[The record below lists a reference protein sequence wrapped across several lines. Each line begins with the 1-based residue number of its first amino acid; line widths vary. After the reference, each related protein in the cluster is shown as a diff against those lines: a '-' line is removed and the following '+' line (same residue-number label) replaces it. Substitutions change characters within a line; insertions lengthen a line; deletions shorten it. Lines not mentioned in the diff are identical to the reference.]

1 MKNKTLIVA
10 LLLAL
15 SWTTSTGTDYYVA
28 TNGSDS
34 NSGTSVSSP
43 FATLQKAVGE
53 ASAGDYIYLRG
64 GVHVMSASPFVI
76 TKNGSSSARIYVFA
90 YSGEN
95 PILQFNNSVSSSN
108 RGVVLD
114 GDYWHWKGI
123 TIERAGDNG
132 MLLSG
137 NNNIIENCI
146 FRRNNDTGLQLS
158 RYNTSATSISQWPS
172 NNLIIGCEAY
182 DNKDPDNE
190 DADGFAAKLTSGTGN
205 VFRNCVSHHNIDDGW
220 DLYTKSDTGPI
231 GKILFEN
238 CIAHNNGT
246 LTDGTTSGG
255 GDKNG
260 FKLGSSAHN
269 IDHELRRCIAYNNGK
284 HGFTDNGNVGNIK
297 FYNLTSYNNVGYNYH
312 TRDNAS
318 HTFRNCVTLNGG
330 HTDRIVGDAS
340 LSCNALDDTDTNW
353 TITAGSSD
361 FQTLNPG
368 PNSNPTSNGF
378 LNLASSSALIDNGC
392 SVSGVS
398 SNGSA
403 PDLGAIEYGGSTP
416 PPSGD
421 TYTLTTS
428 VSGSGSVSGAGTY
441 DEGTTATVTATPAQ
455 GWSFSNWT
463 GDASGSNTTVSIVMN
478 SDKSVTAVF
487 TQNVPPPTGD
497 GDRIE
502 DTDSR
507 LISFDGSIKSYANAD
522 NGQAI
527 NLSNDPDKRIVWN
540 YSSTSS
546 SQYTIT
552 VRYTRKASMNPSVDI
567 DVNGN
572 RQTVSLPETAGS
584 EFATTAFTASLASG
598 NNTITLITNADG
610 ESADI
615 DWIEFGGGDSTP
627 PQDNDDVIALQENE
641 TGFCAVDGMV
651 DNIHSGYTGSGF
663 ADTEN
668 VSGSG
673 VQYKVNASAG
683 QAGIEIRYA
692 NGSTS
697 DRSANILV
705 NGSIVISGLSMPAT
719 GAWTSWATTSAN
731 INLASGTNDITIVST
746 TSGGLGNIDYLQITG
761 PSVSAASCTSSAAS
775 VNLTASAGD
784 GQVSLSW
791 ASNDLGSGYGQ
802 EVYRDTDSDP
812 SGRVRIAVVNAG
824 VNSYNDEAVSNG
836 TQYYYWI
843 KGRDANGDFVNSN
856 AAGARP
862 AGAGNVD
869 NSTMTGF
876 ATVPGDGISTTTGG
890 EGGNVIT
897 ISNLAELEA
906 WAASREDNYN
916 AEIVYINGRIS
927 SSSSTLITIKRGAN
941 ISILG
946 LGSTAELQNIG
957 LNIRDYNNVIVRNL
971 KIREVLYPND
981 ALTIDG
987 CSHVWIDHCELHS
1000 QIGDGIGVDTYD
1012 GLLDIKKGS
1021 RYVTVSW
1028 CYLHDH
1034 MKCSLIGHTNNSGQ
1048 QATDSQMKITYHHNY
1063 FQNTDGRN
1071 PSIRYG
1077 AIHMYNNYFDGIGD
1091 YGIAAR
1097 IGAHVLVEGCHY
1109 NNVKL
1114 PMTTDKFP
1122 VDGMP
1127 NGYICESGNL
1137 FTGSTGDVEIS
1148 QTGCDWW
1155 NSSTLP
1161 YQYSVDDVS
1170 TVASVVP
1177 ANVGVGKISVL
1188 SSEVARA
1195 GSQSSKSDASA
1206 LTRFEAYPNPFRG
1219 AVSITFS
1226 TQNDEYLS
1234 FKLYDMRG
1242 RIVGEFGDA
1251 RYSKGINTITYENDK
1266 LKNGIYILSMQNAK
1280 RSLKKIRLIVQ

>member
-1 MKNKTLIVA
+1 MKTNKLIVA
-10 LLLAL
+10 LLLFC
-15 SWTTSTGTDYYVA
+15 SWTYVRGTDYYVA

-43 FATLQKAVGE
+43 FATLQKAVDV

-64 GVHVMSASPFVI
+64 GVHSISTTPFVI
-76 TKNGSSSARIYVFA
+76 TKNGSSSARIHVFA
-90 YSGEN
+90 YSGET
-95 PILQFNNSVSSSN
+95 PVLQFNNSVSSSN

-172 NNLIIGCEAY
+172 NNLIVGCEAY

-205 VFRNCVSHHNIDDGW
+205 VFRDCVSHHNIDDGW

-269 IDHELRRCIAYNNGK
+269 IDHELRRCIAYGNGK

-297 FYNLTSYNNVGYNYH
+297 FYNLTSYNNDGYNYH

-318 HTFRNCVTLNGG
+318 HTFRNCVTLSGG
-330 HTDRIVGDAS
+330 HTDRIVGDAP

-353 TITAGSSD
+353 TISASSSD
-361 FQTLNPG
+361 FQTLTPG

-378 LNLASSSALIDNGC
+378 LNLASSSSLIDQGC
-392 SVSGVS
+392 SASGIS

-403 PDLGAIEYGGSTP
+403 PDLGAVEYGGTTQ

-421 TYTLTTS
+421 TYTLTTN
-428 VSGSGSVSGAGTY
+428 VSGSGTVSGAGTY
-441 DEGTTATVTATPAQ
+441 DEGTIATVSATAAQ

-463 GDASGSNTTVSIVMN
+463 GDASGSNSTVSILMN
-478 SDKSVTAVF
+478 SNKSVTAVF
-487 TQNVPPPTGD
+487 TQDVPPPTGD

-507 LISFDGSIKSYANAD
+507 LISYDGSIKSYSYAD

-527 NLSNDPDKRIVWN
+527 NLSNDPDQRIVWN
-540 YSSTSS
+540 YSTSS
-546 SQYTIT
+546 ASQYAIT
-552 VRYTRKASMNPSVDI
+552 LRYTRKASMNTSVDM

-572 RQTVSLPETAGS
+572 RQTVSLPETGGG
-584 EFATTAFTASLASG
+584 EFATTAFTANLQSG
-598 NNTITLITNADG
+598 DNTITLITNADG

-615 DWIEFGGGDSTP
+615 DWIELAGGDSNP
-627 PQDNDDVIALQENE
+627 PQDNDGTITLQENE
-641 TGFCAVDGMV
+641 AGFCSVDGMV
-651 DNIHSGYTGSGF
+651 DNVHSGYTGAGF

-673 VQYKVNASAG
+673 IHYKVSAAAG
-683 QAGIEIRYA
+683 QASIEIRYA

-697 DRSANILV
+697 DRPANILV
-705 NGSIVISGLSMPAT
+705 NGNVAVSSLSMPVT
-719 GAWTSWATTSAN
+719 GAWANWSTVAAN
-731 INLASGTNDITIVST
+731 INLANGTNDISIIST
-746 TSGGLGNIDYLQITG
+746 TGNGLGNIDYLQLTG
-761 PSVSAASCTSSAAS
+761 PSVSSASCTSSSAT
-775 VNLTASAGD
+775 VNLSASPGD
-784 GQVSLSW
+784 GQVALTWTSSG
-791 ASNDLGSGYGQ
+791 LGNGYNQ
-802 EVYRDTDSDP
+802 EIYRDTDSDP
-812 SGRVRIAVVNAG
+812 AGRVRIGVVSAG
-824 VNSYNDEAVSNG
+824 VNSYSDETASNG

-843 KGRDANGDFVNSN
+843 KGRNENGDFVNSN

-862 AGAGNVD
+862 VSSGSVD
-869 NSTMTGF
+869 NTEMIGF

-916 AEIVYINGRIS
+916 AEIVYIDGRIS
-927 SSSSTLITIKRGAN
+927 SSSSTLVTIKRGAN

-957 LNIRDYNNVIVRNL
+957 LNIRDYNNVIVRNI

-987 CSHVWIDHCELHS
+987 CSHVWVDHCELHS
-1000 QIGDGIGVDTYD
+1000 KIGDGIGVDTYD

-1028 CYLHDH
+1028 NYLHDH
-1034 MKCSLIGHTNNSGQ
+1034 MKCSLIGHTNSSSQ
-1048 QATDSQMKITYHHNY
+1048 QATDSQMRITYHHNY
-1063 FQNTDGRN
+1063 FKNTDGRN

-1077 AIHMYNNYFDGIGD
+1077 AIHMFNNYFDGIGD
-1091 YGIAAR
+1091 YGLAAR
-1097 IGAHVLVEGCHY
+1097 VGAHALVEGCHY

-1114 PMTTDKFP
+1114 PMSTDKFP

-1127 NGYICESGNL
+1127 NGYICESANL
-1137 FTGSTGDVEIS
+1137 FTGSTGDVVIS

-1161 YQYSVDDVS
+1161 YDYSVDDVN
-1170 TVASVVP
+1170 TVASNVP

-1188 SSEVARA
+1188 SSTAARKAGEPLVSEAEV
-1195 GSQSSKSDASA
+1195 
-1206 LTRFEAYPNPFRG
+1206 LTDFEAYPNPFSG
-1219 AVSITFS
+1219 SVSVTFS
-1226 TQNDEYLS
+1226 IEKDEDLS

-1242 RIVGEFGDA
+1242 RVVGEFGRA
-1251 RYSKGINTITYENDK
+1251 RYGKGINTITYENDK
-1266 LKNGIYILSMQNAK
+1266 LNNGIYILSMQNTE
-1280 RSLKKIRLIVQ
+1280 RSLKKIRLIVR

>member
-1 MKNKTLIVA
+1 MKKTTLIVA
-10 LLLAL
+10 LLFVL
-15 SWTTSTGTDYYVA
+15 SWTSLLGADYYVA

-34 NSGTSVSSP
+34 NSGTSTSSP
-43 FATLQKAVGE
+43 FRTLQKAVDV
-53 ASAGDYIYLRG
+53 ASAGDFIYLRG
-64 GVHVMSASPFVI
+64 GVHAISSSPFVI
-76 TKNGSSSARIYVFA
+76 TKSGSSSARIHVFA

-95 PILQFNNSVSSSN
+95 PVLQFNNVVSSSN
-108 RGVVLD
+108 RGIVMD

-137 NNNIIENCI
+137 NNNIVEDCI

-158 RYNTSATSISQWPS
+158 RYNTSADNISEWPS
-172 NNLIIGCEAY
+172 NNLIVGCEAY

-205 VFRNCVSHHNIDDGW
+205 IFRNCVSHHNIDDGW

-246 LTDGTTSGG
+246 LTDGSTSGG

-297 FYNLTSYNNVGYNYH
+297 FYNLTSYNNDGYNYH

-318 HTFRNCVTLNGG
+318 HTFRNCVTLSGG
-330 HTDRIVGDAS
+330 HTDRIVGDAP

-353 TITAGSSD
+353 TISASSSD

-368 PNSNPTSNGF
+368 PNANPTSNGF
-378 LNLASSSALIDNGC
+378 LNLTSSSSLVNNGC
-392 SVSGVS
+392 SASGITY
-398 SNGSA
+398 NGSA
-403 PDLGAIEYGGSTP
+403 PDLGAIEYGGTTP
-416 PPSGD
+416 PPPG
-421 TYTLTTS
+421 TFVLTTN
-428 VSGSGSVSGAGTY
+428 VSGSGTVSGAGTY
-441 DEGTTATVTATPAQ
+441 DEGSTATVTATAAQ

-463 GDASGSNTTVSIVMN
+463 GDASGSNTTISVLMN
-478 SDKSVTAVF
+478 SNKTVTAVF
-487 TQNVPPPTGD
+487 TEDVPPPPGG

-502 DTDSR
+502 DSDSR
-507 LISFDGSIKSYANAD
+507 VISYDGSLKSYSNAD

-540 YSSTSS
+540 YSASSS

-552 VRYTRKASMNPSVDI
+552 LRYTRKASMNPSVDI
-567 DVNGN
+567 DVNGS
-572 RQTVSLPETAGS
+572 RQTVSLSETAGG
-584 EFATTAFTASLASG
+584 EFSTSSFTANLQSG
-598 NNTITLITNADG
+598 GNTIALITNADG

-615 DWIEFGGGDSTP
+615 DWIEFGGDNDP
-627 PQDNDDVIALQENE
+627 PQDDDSSITLQENE
-641 TGFCAVDGMV
+641 AGFCNVDGAV
-651 DNIHSGYTGSGF
+651 TTDHSGYTGSGF

-668 VSGSG
+668 VLGNG
-673 VQYKVNASAG
+673 IDYKVNASAG
-683 QAGIEIRYA
+683 QATIEIRYA

-697 DRSANILV
+697 DRPADILV
-705 NGSIVISGLSMPAT
+705 NGNVAVSGLSMPAT
-719 GAWTSWATTSAN
+719 GAWASWSSVTAN
-731 INLASGTNDITIVST
+731 INLASGTNSISIKST
-746 TSGGLGNIDYLQITG
+746 TGNGLGNIDYLKVTG
-761 PSVSAASCTSSAAS
+761 QSVSTASCTSAAAS
-775 VNLTASAGD
+775 VNLSASASD
-784 GQVSLSW
+784 GQVSLNWTS
-791 ASNDLGSGYGQ
+791 SGLGGNALQ
-802 EVYRDTDSDP
+802 IYRDTDSDP
-812 SGRVRIAVVNAG
+812 SGRVRIAVVGAD
-824 VNSYNDEAVSNG
+824 VSTYIDETVTNG

-843 KGRDANGDFVNSN
+843 KGQDTNSNFVNSN
-856 AAGARP
+856 AASARP
-862 AGAGNVD
+862 AGSGPVD
-869 NSTMTGF
+869 NTEMIGF

-890 EGGNVIT
+890 EGGSTIT

-927 SSSSTLITIKRGAN
+927 SSSSTLVTIKRGAN

-946 LGSTAELQNIG
+946 LGSTAELQNVG
-957 LNIRDYNNVIVRNL
+957 LNIRDYNNVIVRNI

-987 CSHVWIDHCELHS
+987 CSHVWVDHCEFHS
-1000 QIGDGIGVDTYD
+1000 KIGDGIGVDTYD

-1034 MKCSLIGHTNNSGQ
+1034 MKCSLIGHTNNTGQ
-1048 QATDSQMKITYHHNY
+1048 QATDSQMRITYHHNY
-1063 FQNTDGRN
+1063 FENTDGRN

-1077 AIHMYNNYFDGIGD
+1077 AIHMFNNYFNGIGD

-1097 IGAHVLVEGCHY
+1097 VGAHALIENCHY
-1109 NNVKL
+1109 NDVKL
-1114 PMTTDKFP
+1114 PMSTDKFP
-1122 VDGMP
+1122 VDGLP

-1137 FTGSTGDVEIS
+1137 FTGSTGNTDIS
-1148 QTGCDWW
+1148 QTDCDWW

-1161 YQYSVDDVS
+1161 YQYSLDDVNS
-1170 TVASVVP
+1170 VATNVP
-1177 ANVGVGKISVL
+1177 ANVGVGKISVV
-1188 SSEVARA
+1188 SSSTAARK
-1195 GSQSSKSDASA
+1195 GSESSATASHI
-1206 LTRFEAYPNPFRG
+1206 LNRFEAYPNPFKG
-1219 AVSITFS
+1219 TVSITFDIEE
-1226 TQNDEYLS
+1226 DEDLS

-1242 RIVGEFGDA
+1242 RIVGEFGDS
-1251 RYSKGINTITYENDK
+1251 RYAKGTNTITYNDDK
-1266 LKNGIYILSMQNAK
+1266 LKNGIYILSMQNTE
-1280 RSLKKIRLIVQ
+1280 RSIKKIRLIVQ